1 MKLINYTYSYVYKWL
16 VVIGLVGSLFCYG
29 MFEYINHE
37 ETDEYL
43 TYEMERLVRYYNENQ
58 DLPEFNKVADVLYD
72 TRYDKPY
79 YKDTLLLEPGDN
91 EMVPYRELRF
101 SIVHK
106 GQDITIVL
114 RHLLLGEDDIIE
126 GTFLIVGGII
136 LLMALVFF
144 FLVRYVNKEI
154 WKPFYETLDKLKRFK
169 VTEPVPA
176 FRETEI
182 EEFTMLNA
190 TVDRLFRKIHAD
202 FRQNKEF
209 NENASHELQ
218 THLAVIRANTEKLI
232 NQYAEDAEIPEA
244 LSRIYTSSSQLSQIQ
259 KSLLLL
265 SKISN
270 QEYTDKQSVD
280 LKTVTEKLLEQFGE
294 AITIRELALHTD
306 VQSAMIRMN
315 AGLAEIL
322 VSNLLK
328 NAIRH
333 NTEGGFISVRLRPDV
348 LEIANSGEPV
358 QGDPEQL
365 FERFAKGTRGNNGL
379 GLAIVKQ
386 ICDLHQLAV
395 RYEVP
400 EKNMHRIRIYLKPV

>member
-16 VVIGLVGSLFCYG
+16 IVIGLIGSLFCYG
-29 MFEYINHE
+29 MIEYINHE
-37 ETDEYL
+37 ETDEFL
-43 TYEMERLVRYYNENQ
+43 TYEMERLVRYYNENR
-58 DLPEFNKVADVLYD
+58 DLPEFNNVAGILYD
-72 TRYDKPY
+72 TRYDTPY

-106 GQDITIVL
+106 EQDITIVL

-144 FLVRYVNKEI
+144 FIVRYVNKEI

-169 VTEPVPA
+169 VTEPAPV

-182 EEFTMLNA
+182 DEFTMLNS
-190 TVDRLFRKIHAD
+190 TVERLFNKIHAD

-232 NQYAEDAEIPEA
+232 NQYAEEEEIPEA
-244 LSRIYTSSSQLSQIQ
+244 LSKIYTSSGQLSRIQ

-270 QEYTDKQSVD
+270 QEYADKQSVD
-280 LKTVTEKLLEQFGE
+280 LKTITEKLLEQFE
-294 AITIRELALHTD
+294 ETIAIRELELDTD
-306 VQSAMIRMN
+306 MQSAVIRMN
-315 AGLAEIL
+315 TGLAEIL
-322 VSNLLK
+322 ISNLLK

-333 NTEGGFISVRLRPDV
+333 NTENGFISIRLRPDL
-348 LEIANSGEPV
+348 LEIANSGEPAE
-358 QGDPEQL
+358 GDPEKL
-365 FERFAKGTRGNNGL
+365 FERFAKGARGNNGL

-386 ICDLHQLAV
+386 ICDLHQLTV
-395 RYEVP
+395 RYEAP
-400 EKNMHRIRIYLKPV
+400 EKNIHRIRIYLKPG